1 MVSWLQ
7 ASDAFV
13 FASERESQGLAV
25 LEAMACGLPVLA
37 SDIPGIRDMIHDGTD
52 GCLLPPR
59 GEISWLHAL
68 ENLLDHPSSAQT
80 LAASAA
86 ETARTRYA
94 IGTVAERHIALF
106 RRLIGTSV
114 SR

>member
-52 GCLLPPR
+52 GCLLPLR
-59 GEISWLHAL
+59 GEIAWLHTM
-68 ENLLDHPSSAQT
+68 ENLLNPSASAQT

-94 IGTVAERHIALF
+94 ISTVAERHIELF
-106 RRLIGTSV
+106 RHLLAR
-114 SR
+114 